1 MEISKLLKLFSNN
14 DLTCA
19 ERVEFSDWKVSRLK
33 KVEHFMSRKCISAMS
48 WENPI
53 IQSSMHQIFTHTY
66 FTVSIGQS
74 FEENLTGFSHTPAPS
89 PPLSNDVFLYFT
101 T

>member
-19 ERVEFSDWKVSRLK
+19 ERVEFSRWKASRLK
-33 KVEHFMSRKCISAMS
+33 KVERLMSRKCISAMS

-53 IQSSMHQIFTHTY
+53 IQSSMHQIFTHIY
-66 FTVSIGQS
+66 FTVSIGPP
-74 FEENLTGFSHTPAPS
+74 FKENFTGFSNTPPPS
-89 PPLSNDVFLYFT
+89 LPFL
-101 T
+101 